1 MSNNWT
7 CYKHFKSVF
16 IGNVSQIINKPLIP
30 GPCQI
35 LNCDSM
41 LSKTNNK
48 ITKPIFV
55 VVVVVNMANIQI
67 KMKHIFNLFK
77 FNIVNSNQIF

>member
-1 MSNNWT
+1 MSNSWT

-16 IGNVSQIINKPLIP
+16 IGGVSRIINKPLIP
-30 GPCQI
+30 DPCQI
-35 LNCDSM
+35 LNRDSM

-55 VVVVVNMANIQI
+55 DIVIVFNMANIQI
-67 KMKHIFNLFK
+67 KK
-77 FNIVNSNQIF
+77 